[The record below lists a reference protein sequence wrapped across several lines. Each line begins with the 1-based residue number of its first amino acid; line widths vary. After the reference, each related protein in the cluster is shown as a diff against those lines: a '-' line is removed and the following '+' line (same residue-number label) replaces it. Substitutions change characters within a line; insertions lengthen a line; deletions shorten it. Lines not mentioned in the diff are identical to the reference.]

1 MNDMIFSERHKSEA
15 MEELR
20 AELETFSHD
29 GLIELHEALEQGIVV
44 RGSWS
49 GCVISYKNGA
59 AGSVRRDR
67 LGRARN
73 AFTVLWDNG
82 WITDEEVMAVVDE
95 ELERRRIPQPAPA
108 LVARKRRPAKV

>member
-1 MNDMIFSERHKSEA
+1 MNDRIFSERLKSEA

-29 GLIELHEALEQGIVV
+29 GLIALHEALEQGIVV
-44 RGSWS
+44 RGSWN

-82 WITDEEVMAVVDE
+82 WITDEQVKQEVE
-95 ELERRRIPQPAPA
+95 KELERRQIPQPAPA
-108 LVARKRRPAKV
+108 LSAGIRLDN